1 MVMNMTNKYEKQIRT
16 LSLRKCARLIKSIE
30 KKMFEEIGKPIEA
43 RDMDFITECLDT
55 LDAIHLYVNE
65 KNTAKKM
72 NNSCR
77 EPAFVPQRFLRPA
90 ITLCLVMALLLT
102 VSGFAE
108 AFGITRWSSKIT
120 WGNNGLNLNPSSELH
135 EEYSDGTERHF
146 ANGIKSQAFKSL
158 DEAYERLNVKPLR
171 LPSYMPPD
179 FGEPKVKGYSV
190 SYYRIILLSYLNLEN
205 NRLIHLQIE
214 DCDYTMY
221 GMEIKSEEKVNYEA
235 IHKFNGID
243 FYVYQVGATINA
255 IWSVNRI
262 RYTLRFYGGS
272 IQEITQ
278 ILESF

>member
-1 MVMNMTNKYEKQIRT
+1 
-16 LSLRKCARLIKSIE
+16 
-30 KKMFEEIGKPIEA
+30 
-43 RDMDFITECLDT
+43 
-55 LDAIHLYVNE
+55 
-65 KNTAKKM
+65 
-72 NNSCR
+72 
-77 EPAFVPQRFLRPA
+77 
-90 ITLCLVMALLLT
+90 
-102 VSGFAE
+102 
-108 AFGITRWSSKIT
+108 
-120 WGNNGLNLNPSSELH
+120 
-135 EEYSDGTERHF
+135 
-146 ANGIKSQAFKSL
+146 
-158 DEAYERLNVKPLR
+158 
-171 LPSYMPPD
+171 MPPD